1 MVQTD
6 SLLTKFT
13 GNVHEDAN
21 RTAVTKAKDTL
32 EYAHTAASELK
43 QRLRDCAR
51 HKESWDESAAS
62 RNNTQCDSSRL
73 QGRLS
78 EKQSSQFSAKTQQ
91 MREEQLARQRT
102 EAKAEV
108 ELADRIPQPVGST
121 EDELSFASEEESLSS
136 RLKGGDS
143 AQVNGDSMSGNEGSE
158 LSTEYAVPRSVL
170 PVLAWSYG
178 QYVCILCLRY
188 VVRTVAEVNLR
199 VRHRRQK
206 TQRASSTPHRN

>member
-43 QRLRDCAR
+43 QRLRDC
-51 HKESWDESAAS
+51 
-62 RNNTQCDSSRL
+62 
-73 QGRLS
+73 

-108 ELADRIPQPVGST
+108 ELADRIPQPVGPT
-121 EDELSFASEEESLSS
+121 EDELSFAGEEESLSS

-170 PVLAWSYG
+170 PFLAWSYG
-178 QYVCILCLRY
+178 QYICILCLRY